1 MARVA
6 FAADFCT
13 WQARVAMAE
22 SGVQA
27 GETTATLLAKLE
39 RHMQASDPTGFSLFL
54 ERRIAD
60 LDLREENNKH
70 TPNMA
75 NVTRLEKR
83 IADLELREKN
93 LKDAA
98 EARLKGP
105 QKEDENK
112 GASHW
117 FVIDFPLSLVKTNQ
131 STPQTAQGRSFLS
144 LWSLSL
150 LPFSSQWAATSSSK
164 QKSQ

>member
-1 MARVA
+1 
-6 FAADFCT
+6 
-13 WQARVAMAE
+13 MAE
-22 SGVQA
+22 SGDQA

-39 RHMQASDPTGFSLFL
+39 RHMQASDPTGFSSFL

-60 LDLREENNKH
+60 LELREERRIAELDLREENNKH

-75 NVTRLEKR
+75 NVTRLERR
-83 IADLELREKN
+83 IADLDLREKN
-93 LKDAA
+93 LEDALTAAAA

-112 GASHW
+112 GTSLW
-117 FVIDFPLSLVKTNQ
+117 SVVDFPLSLVKTNHF
-131 STPQTAQGRSFLS
+131 TPQTAQGRSFLS